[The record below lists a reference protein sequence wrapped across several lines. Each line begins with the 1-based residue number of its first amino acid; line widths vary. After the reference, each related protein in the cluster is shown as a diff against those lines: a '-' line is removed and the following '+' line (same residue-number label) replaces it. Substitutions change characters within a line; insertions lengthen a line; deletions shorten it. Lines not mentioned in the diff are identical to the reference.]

1 MVPDVRCNLER
12 SQIHPTQWC
21 LSKGD
26 GEKGGRKKEERRAV
40 GLLPVSTFNCE
51 IKYK

>member
-1 MVPDVRCNLER
+1 MVPDVRCKLER

-26 GEKGGRKKEERRAV
+26 GEKGGRKKEEKQGGGVASHV
-40 GLLPVSTFNCE
+40 Y
-51 IKYK
+51 I

>member
-1 MVPDVRCNLER
+1 MVPDVRCNLEW
-12 SQIHPTQWC
+12 SQILPTQWY

-26 GEKGGRKKEERRAV
+26 GEKGGRKEERRAV